1 MSYLKYFFIV
11 VVCSASVGCSNSN
24 KPQNEMTVGY
34 KPDDQKLYDTIVK
47 LDSIFFDY
55 YNSCDVNFDK
65 YAAFYS
71 DSLEFYHDKGGF
83 DNSKQNVLEG
93 TKKYVCGKVTRELVK
108 GSIEVYPI
116 KGYGA
121 VETGLHRFRNRGEKE
136 NTVSEPGKFIILW
149 QQKNN
154 EWKITRVISL
164 H

>member
-1 MSYLKYFFIV
+1 MNYLKAFVTIAFCTACI
-11 VVCSASVGCSNSN
+11 ACSNSN
-24 KPQNEMTVGY
+24 QSQSQKTAAY
-34 KPDDQKLYDTIVK
+34 KPDDHKLYDTIVK
-47 LDSIFFDY
+47 LDSIFFSY

-83 DNSKQNVLEG
+83 DNSKQSVLEG
-93 TKKYVCGKVTRELVK
+93 TKKYVCGKVTRDLVK

-121 VETGLHRFRNRGEKE
+121 VETGLHRFRNRTEKD
-136 NTVSEPGKFIILW
+136 TSASEPGKFIIVW